1 MSAVERVT
9 AAYVA
14 GERCRPVSAVER
26 VTAAYAAVDAV
37 DRPEVWITLRPAA
50 DVLAEAEA
58 IDARTAAGE
67 ALPLAGLVAAVK
79 DNIDVTGLPFGIML
93 TGPAGS
99 DARLAEI
106 AEPAAI
112 RGAAD
117 IKRPVAGA
125 RGPAAA

>member
-9 AAYVA
+9 AAY
-14 GERCRPVSAVER
+14 
-26 VTAAYAAVDAV
+26 TAVDAV

-50 DVLAEAEA
+50 DALAEAEA

-79 DNIDVTGLPFGIML
+79 DNIDVAGLPFGIML

-106 AEPAAI
+106 AEAAAM

-117 IKRPVAGA
+117 ITRFGGWRAWTGRGA
-125 RGPAAA
+125 AV